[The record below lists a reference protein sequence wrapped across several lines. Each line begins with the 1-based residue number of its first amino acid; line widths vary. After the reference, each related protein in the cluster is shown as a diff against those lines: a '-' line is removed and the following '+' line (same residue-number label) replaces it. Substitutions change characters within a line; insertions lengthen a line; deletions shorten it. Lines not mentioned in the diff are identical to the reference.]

1 MSAIPRAATRAPRS
15 PAGHIEPIGG
25 RNLAVESLR
34 GIAALAV
41 VGYHLAAVTEW
52 PRSFPPRLLLS
63 NGDAGVTLFFVL
75 SGFLLWRPFAKA
87 ALEAGPM
94 PGLRQFFANR
104 ALRIL
109 PAYWLALT
117 VVIVGFGVAARGGAW
132 RYYLFA
138 QNYSRESFFG
148 VISPAWSLAVEAIFY
163 LVLPVAGFAAV
174 RAARGAAN
182 RLAVVYGVI
191 GVWFGAS
198 LLYKILAWA
207 AQGVDATDPLF
218 IFNFPAKAHLF
229 AGGML
234 LATWHARDRE
244 RSPLGSPGRSAA
256 IGSLLVV
263 AAVAVRYRTEATAL
277 FFDTVTAAGF
287 TLIVA
292 AIAFESARTTR
303 LSRALHWRP
312 LIAAGVASYSIY
324 LWHHPLIEQLEQAR
338 VLKATFAWL
347 PVNAAIVLAVSL
359 AVAAASY
366 LLIER
371 PFLKLRRRWS

>member
-1 MSAIPRAATRAPRS
+1 MSAIPRAATRALRS
-15 PAGHIEPIGG
+15 PAGHTEPIGG

-52 PRSFPPRLLLS
+52 PASFPPRLLLS

-87 ALEAGPM
+87 AIEAGPM
-94 PGLRQFFANR
+94 PGLRQFFTNR
-104 ALRIL
+104 ALRIV
-109 PAYWLALT
+109 PAYWVALAVT
-117 VVIVGFGVAARGGAW
+117 IVALGATARGGAW
-132 RYYLFA
+132 RYLIFA

-148 VISPAWSLAVEAIFY
+148 VISPAWSLAVEAVFY

-174 RAARGAAN
+174 RLARSAPSPIRA
-182 RLAVVYGVI
+182 VYGVVGAWFAAGLAYKLYAL
-191 GVWFGAS
+191 GV
-198 LLYKILAWA
+198 
-207 AQGVDATDPLF
+207 QDVDPTDPLF
-218 IFNFPAKAHLF
+218 LFNFPAKAHLF

-234 LATWHARDRE
+234 LATWHARDRM
-244 RSPLGSPGRSAA
+244 RSPLGSSGRSAL
-256 IGSLLVV
+256 IGSAIVV
-263 AAVAVRYRTEATAL
+263 AAVGIRYRSAATAA
-277 FFDTVTAAGF
+277 FFDTLTAAGF

-292 AIAFESARTTR
+292 AVAYGQPR
-303 LSRALHWRP
+303 LSRLSRSLHWRP
-312 LIAAGVASYSIY
+312 LIAAGVVSYSIY
-324 LWHHPLIEQLEQAR
+324 LWHHPLIERLHEAG
-338 VLKATFAWL
+338 VLRSEFAWL
-347 PVNAAIVLAVSL
+347 PLNIVVVLAITI

>member
-1 MSAIPRAATRAPRS
+1 MSAVSRAPSRAPS
-15 PAGHIEPIGG
+15 EHVEPIGG

-41 VGYHLAAVTEW
+41 VGYHLAALTEW

-87 ALEAGPM
+87 ALDGGPM

-117 VVIVGFGVAARGGAW
+117 VVIVVFGVAAPGGAW
-132 RYYLFA
+132 RAYLFA
-138 QNYSRESFFG
+138 QNYSPESFFS

-174 RAARGAAN
+174 RLARRAAN
-182 RLAVVYGVI
+182 RIAVVYGVV
-191 GVWFGAS
+191 GLWFAAS
-198 LLYKILAWA
+198 LTYKIVAWA
-207 AQGVDATDPLF
+207 ARGVDATDPLF

-234 LATWHARDRE
+234 LATWHARNRE
-244 RSPLGSPGRSAA
+244 RSPLGSGPG
-256 IGSLLVV
+256 LPLVGALIV
-263 AAVAVRYRTEATAL
+263 IAAVAVRYRTEATAL

-287 TLIVA
+287 TMIVA
-292 AIAFESARTTR
+292 AVAFGDARAST
-303 LSRALHWRP
+303 LVRALHWRP

-324 LWHHPLIEQLEQAR
+324 LWHHPLITQLEQAR
-338 VLKATFAWL
+338 VLKPAFAWL
-347 PVNAAIVLAVSL
+347 PVNVVIALAVSL
-359 AVAAASY
+359 AIAAASY